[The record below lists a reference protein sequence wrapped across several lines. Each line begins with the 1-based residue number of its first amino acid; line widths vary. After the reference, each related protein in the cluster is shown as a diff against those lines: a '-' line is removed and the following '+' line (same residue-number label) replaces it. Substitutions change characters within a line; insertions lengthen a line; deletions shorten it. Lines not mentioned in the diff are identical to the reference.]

1 MSTRV
6 QSKLSFSLHDPEAP
20 RYHPRVGTATLA
32 RADLPQSTVQVQTP
46 ALITSTSRGLVP
58 HFSRD
63 HQAST
68 EAIRWVNVPF
78 ESL

>member
-1 MSTRV
+1 
-6 QSKLSFSLHDPEAP
+6 
-20 RYHPRVGTATLA
+20 VGTATLA